1 MKVVIF
7 AGGYGSRLSEETTL
21 RPKPMVEIGGRP
33 IIWHIMK
40 IYAHYGFTDF
50 VVLAG
55 YKADFIKSYFLN
67 YSKLNSDFTADLA
80 TGEIIWSRTRAED
93 WTVTVVDTGM
103 DTMTGG
109 RLKRARDVIGWERF
123 LLTYG
128 DGVSNANILKL
139 VKSHEQS
146 QNWVTVTAVTQPG
159 RYGALKLSDD
169 MTKVHGF
176 REKAAGD
183 GGLIN
188 GGFFVCEPEIFE
200 LIDDDSTVWEEEP
213 MERLIA
219 RGKLG
224 VHWHRGYWQSMD
236 SLRDKMVLEK
246 EWASGHARWKV
257 WEQRPTNKMQ
267 RETTY
272 APSENARRND

>member
-7 AGGYGSRLSEETTL
+7 AGGYGSRLTEETTS

-40 IYAHYGFTDF
+40 IYSHYGFTDF
-50 VVLAG
+50 VILAG
-55 YKADFIKSYFLN
+55 YKAEFIKSYFLN
-67 YSKLNSDFTADLA
+67 YFMINSDFTADLA
-80 TGEIIWSRTRAED
+80 TGEITWKRKYSED
-93 WTVTVVDTGM
+93 WKITVLDTGA

-109 RLKRARDVIGWERF
+109 RLKRARDAIGEERF

-128 DGVSNANILKL
+128 DGVSDTNIPEAIKT
-139 VKSHEQS
+139 HEEGG
-146 QNWVTVTAVTQPG
+146 NWITLTAVTQPG
-159 RYGALKLSDD
+159 RYGALGLSEDSS
-169 MTKVHGF
+169 KVRAF

-188 GGFFVCEPEIFE
+188 GGFFVCEPQVFD
-200 LIDDDSTVWEEEP
+200 LIDGDETVWEEEP
-213 MERLIA
+213 MERVIE

-224 VHWHRGYWQSMD
+224 AYWHRGYWQSMD

-246 EWASGHARWKV
+246 EWASGQAPWKLWGV
-257 WEQRPTNKMQ
+257 RTP
-267 RETTY
+267 
-272 APSENARRND
+272 D